1 VRQHP
6 NNKSTIYRAWDV
18 ASLLPDTA
26 TWQITQDDPSGDQP
40 SPVTGISNP
49 TWSYTLTGLTNYV
62 PYNIILNARI
72 GSTPVLTGTVT
83 VMPTD
88 LRVYLPL
95 VLGE

>member
-1 VRQHP
+1 V
-6 NNKSTIYRAWDV
+6 V
-18 ASLLPDTA
+18 
-26 TWQITQDDPSGDQP
+26 
-40 SPVTGISNP
+40 NP
-49 TWSYTLTGLTNYV
+49 TNPHIRERCTNWSYTLTGLTNYV